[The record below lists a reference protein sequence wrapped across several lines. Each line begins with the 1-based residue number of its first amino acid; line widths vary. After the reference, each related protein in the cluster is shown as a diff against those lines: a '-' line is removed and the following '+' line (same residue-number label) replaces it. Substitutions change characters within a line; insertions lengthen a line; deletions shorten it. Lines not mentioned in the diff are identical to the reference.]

1 MSDAYSPQAAQAAA
15 AAVPS
20 SPTSAPA
27 PAEITPDAPPTPPTP
42 PTRKRP
48 KPGERREQIL
58 RALATLLEQPEADRI
73 TTAVLAKHLQ
83 VSEAALYRHFASK
96 AQMFE
101 GLIAFIEDSLFTL
114 ANQIQAREP
123 DPAQQVARLLALV
136 LQFAQKNPGMC
147 RVMVGDALILEHARL
162 SVRINQLWDRL
173 ESLLRQSHKAVADAR
188 GSLTPTVDAQAAA
201 SLAVS
206 FLLGRLQRFVRTGFQ
221 RLPTEYLDASVQQL
235 LR

>member
-20 SPTSAPA
+20 SPTSSPA
-27 PAEITPDAPPTPPTP
+27 PAETTPDAR

-114 ANQIQAREP
+114 ANQIQSREP

-221 RLPTEYLDASVQQL
+221 RLPTEHLDASVQQL